1 MKRDSFRVLF
11 FLKKTRLLKNGEASV
26 CMRITVNGT
35 RVENNIRKS
44 IDPALWSQA
53 KETARGKSRRA
64 CDLNTY
70 IEEARIKLYQI
81 FCELEQQNRPIT
93 AHLLQEL
100 FFGQEKPEEV
110 RTLLGTMQEHNDQ
123 CRALVGT
130 DYALITVRRY
140 ESCRR
145 YLAELIRQRYGKEDL
160 PLAEVNGEL
169 VRAFAFYLKT
179 EKGCQQNTVIR
190 YMKCLK
196 KITNLARANDWMA
209 KDPFLGIRFH
219 EKEVVR
225 EFLTMDELQTIYRKE
240 FPLERLTL
248 VRDVFIFAAFTGMAF
263 IDVQQLAPEHIVRD
277 NNGNLWI
284 RKPRQKTKNMCNIP
298 LLDIPQ
304 EILRKYA
311 DHPTC
316 RKKGVLLP
324 VPCNQKMNSY
334 LKEIADI
341 CMIRKNLTTHC
352 ARHSYATS
360 VCLANGVSLE
370 NVAKMLGHSNIKM
383 TQHYARVLDSSILRD
398 MMQVERAISKLG

>member
-81 FCELEQQNRPIT
+81 FCELEQQNRPVT

-196 KITNLARANDWMA
+196 KITNLACANDWMA

-225 EFLTMDELQTIYRKE
+225 EFLTMDELQTIYHKE

-248 VRDVFIFAAFTGMAF
+248 VRDVFIFAAFTGLAF

-311 DHPTC
+311 NHPTC

-398 MMQVERAISKLG
+398 MNHVQAALSSSM

>member
-81 FCELEQQNRPIT
+81 FCELEQQNRPVT

-123 CRALVGT
+123 CRVLVGT

-248 VRDVFIFAAFTGMAF
+248 VRDVFIFAAFTGLAF